1 MSARTRIETESVQ
14 MEKEITNTSI
24 SYFFGFCFTLIVAS
38 GLLVGVVM
46 VTLAILGIM
55 SADINS
61 RSKLAKFEVK
71 DVYFQFNRLYYDPVD
86 IQDPLAS
93 LDIYLG
99 LEFQQYWDG
108 TSVPLEKKISC
119 KIPDYNVSVGSL
131 WSRCRNRAI
140 SSIQALKVCRQVLG
154 KLTCDAYT
162 PELGQTFYKIYKDHC
177 TRLVYHGDGKEIGDG
192 PFVGDDGKVYE
203 GTRIDLSRGCDSIRR
218 VPFTVNDLFPPV
230 EIYFSIVSVVCVLIS
245 AIFMAGCICY
255 YDGKTIGRNQ
265 IRDLVSRT
273 PPPSL
278 PISSL
283 QHSSVE
289 PTRQPQRD
297 ILSLEND
304 ARSQRAF
311 GYTSSETWER
321 SQIQMDSAGIMARF
335 YTLMARNG
343 ITTEYVDELREM
355 ITRVEHFEL
364 RTGGTDASRR
374 QLSELQRT
382 LIRCYNRV
390 PHRPPTIQRT
400 IIDFR
405 KIPNT
410 ENTECP
416 ITMEEI
422 TGEYSQCSH
431 CHRNFNRSAMNDW
444 RNSSHFHCP
453 LCRGGLDGI
462 EHYTTIEMIPEAV
475 VVNVVSGGLVSEL
488 HRANGVDNVGDD
500 VGDDVVSGVLEVPHP
515 NAVPETAEVT
525 LDVQV
530 QG

>member
-1 MSARTRIETESVQ
+1 MSARTRVETERVQ
-14 MEKEITNTSI
+14 MEKEITNTSL
-24 SYFFGFCFTLIVAS
+24 SYLFGFFFTLIVAS

-61 RSKLAKFEVK
+61 RSNLAKFEVK
-71 DVYFQFNRLYYDPVD
+71 DVYFQFNRLYYDSID

-99 LEFQQYWDG
+99 LDFQQYWDG
-108 TSVPLEKKISC
+108 TPVSQEKMISC

-140 SSIQALKVCRQVLG
+140 SSIQSLKVCRQVLG

-162 PELGQTFYKIYKDHC
+162 PELGQKFYKIYKEHC
-177 TRLVYHGDGKEIGDG
+177 TRLVYSGDGKEIGDG

-218 VPFTVNDLFPPV
+218 VPIAVNDLFPPV
-230 EIYFSIVSVVCVLIS
+230 EIYFPVVSVVCVLIS

-273 PPPSL
+273 LPPP
-278 PISSL
+278 P
-283 QHSSVE
+283 HHPSVE
-289 PTRQPQRD
+289 PTRQPQRNH
-297 ILSLEND
+297 LSLEND
-304 ARSQRAF
+304 ARSQRTF
-311 GYTSSETWER
+311 GGFTSSEITGR
-321 SQIQMDSAGIMARF
+321 SHILRRL
-335 YTLMARNG
+335 YNPEPHHPP
-343 ITTEYVDELREM
+343 IT
-355 ITRVEHFEL
+355 
-364 RTGGTDASRR
+364 
-374 QLSELQRT
+374 
-382 LIRCYNRV
+382 
-390 PHRPPTIQRT
+390 QRT

-405 KIPNT
+405 KIPDI

-422 TGEYSQCSH
+422 AGEYTQCSH
-431 CHRNFNRSAMNDW
+431 CHKNFNKSAMNDW
-444 RNSSHFHCP
+444 RNSGHFHCP
-453 LCRGGLDGI
+453 LCRGGLDGM
-462 EHYTTIEMIPEAV
+462 EHYTTIETIPEAV
-475 VVNVVSGGLVSEL
+475 VVNIVAGGLVSEL
-488 HRANGVDNVGDD
+488 HRANDEDNDI
-500 VGDDVVSGVLEVPHP
+500 GDDVVSGVLEVLHP
-515 NAVPETAEVT
+515 NAVPETTEVT
-525 LDVQV
+525 LNVQV